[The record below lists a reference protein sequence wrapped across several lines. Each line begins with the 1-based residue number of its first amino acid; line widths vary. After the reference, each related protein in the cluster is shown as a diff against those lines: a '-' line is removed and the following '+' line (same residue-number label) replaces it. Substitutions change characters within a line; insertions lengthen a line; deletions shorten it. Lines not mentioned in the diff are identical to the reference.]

1 MRHVVDEGG
10 TGADVLRRIGVVGV
24 LHDIGGYR
32 DMVDVEATRDALD
45 RAFDGR
51 RYVRRVVGD
60 QHLVD
65 YLRKSVRPA
74 HDVAVLISQYQR
86 HTDDIVVG

>member
-24 LHDIGGYR
+24 LHDIDGYR
-32 DMVDVEATRDALD
+32 DMIDVEARRRSLD
-45 RAFDGR
+45 RPFDGR
-51 RYVRRVVGD
+51 RYVRRLVGD

-65 YLRKSVRPA
+65 
-74 HDVAVLISQYQR
+74 
-86 HTDDIVVG
+86 